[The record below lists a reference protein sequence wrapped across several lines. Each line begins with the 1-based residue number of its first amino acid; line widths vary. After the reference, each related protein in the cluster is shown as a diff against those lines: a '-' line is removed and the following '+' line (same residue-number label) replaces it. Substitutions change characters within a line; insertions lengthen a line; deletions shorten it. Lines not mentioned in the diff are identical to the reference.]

1 MKKAE
6 LIFIPLP
13 GTSHLAPTLEF
24 AKRLTDRDDRISI
37 TVLVMKLPFGND
49 QLTKSLGTNTAASHS
64 TSIRFIDLPQVDDLP
79 PSQLL
84 MTSPASYFSLFTEKH
99 KPHVRN
105 IIRDIIV
112 SSSNNSVRVT
122 GLVVDWA
129 FVSMVDVAIEINLPC
144 YAFSPFNA
152 GYLSLFRYLSTRYD
166 DDRELQSS
174 DSDLIVPGFV
184 NPVPVSVLP
193 PGLFNRDDYIAYF
206 KIVQRLQD
214 VNGIIANTFSE
225 LEQYSVNSFSCGG
238 RFPHV
243 YTVGPL
249 LNQIKGPPANNN
261 SDLDGILKWL
271 DDQPECSV
279 VFLCFGT
286 AGSFSPA
293 QVKEIAT
300 GLEQSECRF
309 LWSLRVSSPPP
320 HDHQSTTTNGD
331 DLPEG
336 FMERV
341 RGRGMVIRGWAPQAE
356 VLAHKAIGGFV
367 SHCGWNSIMES
378 LWHGVPIVTWPL
390 YAEQHFNA
398 FTLVKELGLSVEI
411 MDSRKDHD
419 DHIVMG
425 DEIARAVRCVMDGD
439 SDIRKKVKEM
449 SGIGRKSTLEGGSS
463 FDSIG
468 QFIESLTANSQSRIR
483 FIDVP
488 EVDPPPMQ
496 LPMTSPETYFFVFTE
511 KNTPHVRKIVEDIL
525 SDSDSNDDSVRVTG
539 LVTDIGF
546 LRMIDVAIELGLPSY
561 SFLASNIGFLS
572 LMSYL
577 STRHDH
583 DQMGSVEFQSFLD
596 TELVTL
602 PGFVNPVH
610 VSVMPSGFLNKD
622 SYTIYVQVA
631 HRLKN
636 VNSIIVNTFF
646 ELESY
651 ALNSFSGGSNSYP
664 PVYTVGPLLDLQ
676 VHQANLD
683 NSENSQKNPEMA
695 R

>member
-24 AKRLTDRDDRISI
+24 AKHLIDREDRISI
-37 TVLVMKLPFGND
+37 TVLVMKLSFGN
-49 QLTKSLGTNTAASHS
+49 QLTESLRTSTAASHS

-79 PSQLL
+79 PSHLL

-99 KPHVRN
+99 TPQVRN

-129 FVSMVDVAIEINLPC
+129 FVSMVDIAIELNLPR
-144 YAFSPFNA
+144 YVFSPFSA
-152 GYLSLFRYLSTRYD
+152 GYLSLLRYLSTRYD

-193 PGLFNRDDYIAYF
+193 PVLFNRDDYMVYL

-225 LEQYSVNSFSCGG
+225 LEQYSVNSFSGDG
-238 RFPHV
+238 RFPQV

-249 LNQIKGPPANNN
+249 LNLIKRQPANNN

-309 LWSLRVSSPPP
+309 LWSLRVSSP
-320 HDHQSTTTNGD
+320 HDHKSTTTNGD

-390 YAEQHFNA
+390 YAEQNFNA

-411 MDSRKDHD
+411 MRSDSRKDHD
-419 DHIVMG
+419 DGIVMG

-439 SDIRKKVKEM
+439 SEIRKKVKEM
-449 SGIGRKSTLEGGSS
+449 SGKSMLEGGSS

-468 QFIESLTANSQSRIR
+468 QFVGMN
-483 FIDVP
+483 
-488 EVDPPPMQ
+488 
-496 LPMTSPETYFFVFTE
+496 
-511 KNTPHVRKIVEDIL
+511 L
-525 SDSDSNDDSVRVTG
+525 SV
-539 LVTDIGF
+539 
-546 LRMIDVAIELGLPSY
+546 
-561 SFLASNIGFLS
+561 
-572 LMSYL
+572 
-577 STRHDH
+577 
-583 DQMGSVEFQSFLD
+583 
-596 TELVTL
+596 
-602 PGFVNPVH
+602 
-610 VSVMPSGFLNKD
+610 
-622 SYTIYVQVA
+622 
-631 HRLKN
+631 
-636 VNSIIVNTFF
+636 
-646 ELESY
+646 
-651 ALNSFSGGSNSYP
+651 
-664 PVYTVGPLLDLQ
+664 
-676 VHQANLD
+676 
-683 NSENSQKNPEMA
+683 
-695 R
+695 